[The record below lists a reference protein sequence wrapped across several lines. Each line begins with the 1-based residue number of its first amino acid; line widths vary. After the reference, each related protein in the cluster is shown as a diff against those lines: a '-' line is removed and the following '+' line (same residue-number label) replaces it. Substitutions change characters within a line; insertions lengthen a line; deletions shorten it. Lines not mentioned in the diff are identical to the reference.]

1 MEQKPKNLPSLLL
14 ETDKLKKLNKEEEN
28 LKRKKL
34 ANNLYA
40 KWYMERQSLQEKMPL
55 KNRFKQDAEK
65 DKQFRLLVK
74 KMLAQEVIPQ
84 ENFLEKL

>member
-1 MEQKPKNLPSLLL
+1 VEQKPKNLPSLLL